1 MLEIERIAL
10 NINASEE
17 KESNFKAKYIIEPL
31 YRGYGNTVGNA
42 LRRVLLSSIPGS
54 AIKGV
59 KITGT
64 LHEGKEQSF
73 TVLNEFSTIEGVKEA
88 VTDIILNIKTIVVK
102 TTTPGEKHMSLS
114 VRGPKAITGRDIMPD
129 SEIEIIN
136 PDTVIATITKDVTI
150 EMDFMVDTGEGFVV
164 AEEIRTK
171 DWPIEYLAVDAI
183 YTPMRKVSYEVQD
196 TMVGRITNFDKLILN
211 IETDGSVEAKD
222 ALSYAVELLLKHI
235 NPLLDIGNRMENLRE
250 VVEESKDDGEE
261 SKTKEKDVLN
271 LKIDEL
277 DLTVRSNNCLKKAGI
292 EVLGDLVRLS
302 IQDLLKIK
310 NLGRKSLTEIVE
322 KVKEYGYEL
331 TNNVEEE

>member
-1 MLEIERIAL
+1 MLEIERIGL
-10 NINASEE
+10 NIKASEE
-17 KESNFKAKYIIEPL
+17 KENSFKSKYIIEPL

-64 LHEGKEQSF
+64 LHGSKEQSF
-73 TVLNEFSTIEGVKEA
+73 TVLNEFSTIEGVQEA

-102 TTTPGEKHMSLS
+102 TVNTGEKHMSLS
-114 VRGPKAITGRDIMPD
+114 VRGPKAITGRDIVPD

-183 YTPMRKVSYEVQD
+183 YTPITKVSYEVQD
-196 TMVGRITNFDKLILN
+196 TMVGRITNFDKLILS

-222 ALSYAVELLLKHI
+222 ALSYSVELLLTHL
-235 NPLLDIGNRMENLRE
+235 NPLLEIGNRMENLRE
-250 VVEESKDDGEE
+250 AVEVSKDDGEDL
-261 SKTKEKDVLN
+261 KNKEKDVLN

-277 DLTVRSNNCLKKAGI
+277 DFTVRSNNCLKKAGI
-292 EVLGDLVRLS
+292 ESLGDLVRLS